1 MNRLLPALA
10 LLPIAP
16 IGGITVQ
23 SSPAQEVAAVVSTI
37 GREDSIRLH
46 RSARARQAAF
56 ERGRRHSLPW
66 AWGGGGGDCDEQI
79 GRFCLTYSAEDAPEW
94 QPPEEP
100 EEVTR
105 ARWRLLDVL
114 SDAAV
119 AIPGDAWVMGQ
130 LVRYLVEEE
139 RFGAARTAG
148 ELCRAEA
155 WWCDALKGFAAHH
168 AGDTAAADSAF
179 TRMLESMPEE
189 KRREWTDLS
198 LILEAR
204 TLRVY
209 RRMDPA
215 ERSAFEQRF
224 WNLADPLLQTAGN
237 DLRSEHLS
245 RNLLVDLQDRS
256 ETTENLSWGNDLR
269 EILLRFGPPS
279 GWERIRRPFQ
289 LHSAEVSL
297 RTHYPDSDIDLV
309 PPPELLVGDFH
320 PAAAIWNDENRRARA
335 SYPIPRGG
343 ERLRWITPLE
353 HQAAVFHGQDSA
365 LLVVAYALPD
375 DSLPDGS
382 MIGATLT
389 ARAAPDAEP
398 LITIRPEAGN
408 EAVLTLST
416 PEQEVLVSI
425 EVLAEEERRAA
436 RARFGLDI
444 APLLPG
450 VLAASDLLVLRADAD
465 SLTESRE
472 EAVPRTRGSLRVRAG
487 ERIGVYWEIY
497 SPGVPWPE
505 RLEMSL
511 RLLDADA
518 GWLRRL
524 AERTGLVDRIQPI
537 RLVWG
542 EAAEA
547 GETLRRSLVLRIPEE
562 VEPGSYTLELS
573 VVAPGREPV
582 VSRRTLEVVG

>member
-10 LLPIAP
+10 LLPLAP
-16 IGGITVQ
+16 IGSIAVQ
-23 SSPAQEVAAVVSTI
+23 SSVAQEVAAVVSTV

-56 ERGRRHSLPW
+56 ERARRHSLPW
-66 AWGGGGGDCDEQI
+66 AWGGGGGECDEHI
-79 GRFCLTYSAEDAPEW
+79 GRFCLTYSPEDAPEW

-100 EEVTR
+100 EEIAR

-119 AIPGDAWVMGQ
+119 AIPGDAWVSGQ

-139 RFGAARTAG
+139 RFDAAGAAA
-148 ELCRAEA
+148 ELCRAEP
-155 WWCDALKGFAAHH
+155 WWCDALRGFAAHH
-168 AGDTAAADSAF
+168 AGETAAADSAF

-189 KRREWTDLS
+189 KRSEWTDLS
-198 LILEAR
+198 VLLDAR
-204 TLRVY
+204 ALRTY

-215 ERSAFEQRF
+215 EKTAFEQRF

-237 DLRSEHLS
+237 DLRSAHFS
-245 RNLLVDLQDRS
+245 RNLLVELQDRS
-256 ETTENLSWGNDLR
+256 ETTENLSWGDDLR

-297 RTHYPDSDIDLV
+297 LTHYPDADIDLV

-320 PAAAIWNDENRRARA
+320 PAAATWNDENRRART

-343 ERLRWITPLE
+343 ERLRWFTPLE

-365 LLVVAYALPD
+365 LLVVAYALPE
-375 DSLPDGS
+375 DSLPEGAVID
-382 MIGATLT
+382 ATLT
-389 ARAAPDAEP
+389 SRAAPDAEA
-398 LITIRPEAGN
+398 LITTRTDAGS
-408 EAVLTLST
+408 EGVLTLAA

-425 EVLAEEERRAA
+425 EVLAKEERRAA
-436 RARFGLDI
+436 RARFGLEL
-444 APLLPG
+444 APLPPG
-450 VLAASDLLVLRADAD
+450 VLAASDLLILRADAD

-472 EAVPRTRGSLRVRAG
+472 KAVPLARGSLRVRAG

-537 RLVWG
+537 RLVWA
-542 EAAEA
+542 EAAGA
-547 GETLRRSLVLRIPEE
+547 GETLSRSLVLWIPEE